1 MNKTKILII
10 SDHALSTSG
19 VAIQSKYLIEGL
31 VNTGKYKVVQIG
43 AARYHEDLTPQ
54 KVNKDFTILPCVGFG
69 DKETIRSLLVSE
81 KPDALIVFTDIRF
94 FSHIW
99 NMEDEIHEVCPIL
112 YWHVWDNYPVPD
124 YNDYV
129 YNSVDKVNCISH
141 LTYDLL
147 KSKHRDKIEYVPH
160 GLPTKDFYQ
169 FTKEEIDKYRSSV
182 LSDKKEWFVGL
193 WVNRNIRRKRPAD
206 VIMSWKIFLEKLE
219 KEKGHKN
226 ALLIMHTD
234 PEDKNGTDLIKV
246 AKHLNVEKNLR
257 FSREELGFKELNM
270 LHNISDV
277 CINISFAEGFGLTT
291 LQSLYTG
298 TPIVVSD
305 TGGLSRQ
312 CTNPSTGEQYGI
324 AIKPAVTTISGVL
337 DTPYINEDYV
347 TTEDTASAI
356 LKICIEKQNYSNASN
371 YAVQEFNLE
380 DSIKKWDQSIQEEII
395 KSKNK
400 KYFRIKEF

>member
-1 MNKTKILII
+1 MNKTKILMI

-31 VNTGKYKVVQIG
+31 VNTGKYEVVQVG

-81 KPDALIVFTDIRF
+81 KPDALIIFTDIRF
-94 FSHIW
+94 FGHIW
-99 NMEDEIHEVCPIL
+99 DMEDEIHEVCPIL

-147 KSKHRDKIEYVPH
+147 KSKYRDKIEYVPH
-160 GLPTKDFYQ
+160 GLPTKDFYP
-169 FTKEEIDKYRSSV
+169 FSKEEIDKYREAI
-182 LSDKKEWFVGL
+182 LSDKKDWFVGL

-234 PEDKNGTDLIKV
+234 PEDEAGTDLIKV
-246 AKHLNVEKNLR
+246 AKHLKVEKNLR

-277 CINISFAEGFGLTT
+277 CINISFAEGFGLST

-298 TPIVVSD
+298 TPIVVSN

-312 CTNPSTGEQYGI
+312 CINPITKKQYGV
-324 AIKPAVTTISGVL
+324 AIKPTVTTISGII

-347 TTEDTASAI
+347 TTEDTADAI
-356 LKICIEKQNYSNASN
+356 LKVYVEKQDYSNASS
-371 YAVQEFNLE
+371 YATQEFSLE
-380 DSIKKWDQSIQEEII
+380 DAIRKWDKSIQEEII

-400 KYFRIKEF
+400 NYFRIKEF

>member
-1 MNKTKILII
+1 MNKTKILMI

-31 VNTGKYKVVQIG
+31 VNTGKYEVVQVG

-81 KPDALIVFTDIRF
+81 KPDALIIFTDIRF
-94 FSHIW
+94 FGHIW
-99 NMEDEIHEVCPIL
+99 DMEDEIHEVCPIL

-147 KSKHRDKIEYVPH
+147 KSKYRDKIEYVPH
-160 GLPTKDFYQ
+160 GLPAKDFYP
-169 FTKEEIDKYRSSV
+169 FSKEEIDKYREAV
-182 LSDKKEWFVGL
+182 LSDKKDWFVGL

-234 PEDKNGTDLIKV
+234 PEDEAGTDLIKV
-246 AKHLNVEKNLR
+246 AKHLKVEKNLR

-291 LQSLYTG
+291 LQSLYAG
-298 TPIVVSD
+298 TPIVVSN

-312 CTNPSTGEQYGI
+312 CIDSITGKQYGI
-324 AIKPAVTTISGVL
+324 AIKPAVTTISGVIN
-337 DTPYINEDYV
+337 TPYINEDYV
-347 TTEDTASAI
+347 TAEDTASAI
-356 LKICIEKQNYSNASN
+356 LKVCIEKQDYSNASS
-371 YAVQEFNLE
+371 YAMQEFNLE
-380 DSIKKWDQSIQEEII
+380 DSIKKWDRSIQEEII
-395 KSKNK
+395 KNKNK